1 MDTSSAVYLTGGLR
15 APMSSLANHFVR
27 ARQHGLRNPD
37 AERAGRPGVHDEPVC
52 RRHLEGQIGGLRT
65 LQDFLQILGASRRDA
80 RRFGSVRDE
89 SARIGILLARID
101 RRQPQARRRVDDLL
115 AVRNERRRRRDD
127 QYVDPFENQPNDQ
140 GGSGGQGG
148 ESQSTTP
155 DTGTAPA
162 QSTAP
167 TATDAQSGTSGDTLP
182 RTGFPLVAAGLS
194 GVFLLTGGFA
204 VRRRT

>member
-1 MDTSSAVYLTGGLR
+1 MRMTRKALVLVLTLALAAPVLAIPATALAQSAG
-15 APMSSLANHFVR
+15 
-27 ARQHGLRNPD
+27 
-37 AERAGRPGVHDEPVC
+37 
-52 RRHLEGQIGGLRT
+52 
-65 LQDFLQILGASRRDA
+65 
-80 RRFGSVRDE
+80 
-89 SARIGILLARID
+89 
-101 RRQPQARRRVDDLL
+101 
-115 AVRNERRRRRDD
+115 DD

-140 GGSGGQGG
+140 SGSGSQGG